1 MKVVTRE
8 GNTLKFAVA
17 ELEHPQMKYRNI
29 EVHAVPIIGRAGYYD
44 HLRSYL
50 LTQKTAYGRG
60 AAILN
65 STVEDDFTGDSD
77 STRLGNG
84 YWSDIA
90 HIYGHRVLDES
101 IPLKEYTQAN
111 LNASEIL
118 PLLHRRKDKHV
129 KSKEKANRI
138 FEDFELNYQTRKN
151 MAFALGQILRYKYS
165 SFCFGWSEFMYPQ
178 AYKRIAERTTDVV
191 RSLHSEVESVH
202 ILVDPYAFNTTV
214 KHLKGLG
221 YEPYFEYYN
230 PFITL
235 H

>member
-17 ELEHPQMKYRNI
+17 ELEHPLHRYRNI
-29 EVHAVPIIGRAGYYD
+29 EVHAVPIIGRAAYYD
-44 HLRSYL
+44 KLSSRL
-50 LTQKTAYGRG
+50 KTAKNIYGKD
-60 AAILN
+60 AVILN

-101 IPLKEYTQAN
+101 IPLEEYTPAN
-111 LNASEIL
+111 LNVSEIL
-118 PLLHRRKDKHV
+118 PLLNRRKDKHA
-129 KSKEKANRI
+129 KSKEKANKI
-138 FEDFELNYQTRKN
+138 FEDFELNYQSRKN
-151 MAFALGQILRYKYS
+151 MTFALGQILRYKYS
-165 SFCFGWSEFMYPQ
+165 SFCFGWSAFMYPK
-178 AYKRIAERTTDVV
+178 AYKRIAQRTVDVLLSV
-191 RSLHSEVESVH
+191 DSETEVIH
-202 ILVDPYAFNTTV
+202 ILVDPYAFNTTL

-221 YEPYFEYYN
+221 YTKYFEFYN
-230 PFITL
+230 PYITL